1 MRMIINKLAETG
13 HDHADES
20 MSFWDEVVSIT
31 FDPAHIAGEVFWQLV
46 FDVVLVAFLY
56 GVVFKKWLLPKLR
69 KQLHT
74 ELDNEHGI
82 EHHDDHIHIKGAKDH
97 D

>member
-1 MRMIINKLAETG
+1 MIINKLAETG

-56 GVVFKKWLLPKLR
+56 GVVFKKWVLPKLR

-74 ELDNEHGI
+74 ELDTEHGI